1 MQEFMKNIHK
11 NRNLFVGLIMVL
23 SIFLVALLADVIAPF
38 DFDEAHLE
46 SRLEPPSKKFIM
58 GTDDFGRDV
67 FSRTIYGSRIALK
80 VAFMAVSIQI
90 IIGVTTGLAAGYF
103 GGKVDAVISFLADL
117 TWATPPMIM
126 SMAVITMLGKG
137 LNNVIIAI
145 AVVSWAQYTRIVRAK
160 TQSLR
165 NMAFIETAISFN
177 ESSTSILYRYILP
190 NIVPSV
196 VVLAS
201 LGIPATITSTTA
213 LSFLG
218 LGAQMPSPD
227 WGLALSSSL
236 LTIGT
241 APWLAIPPGVALVYT
256 VFGFNILGE
265 GLRDVLDPRMK
276 AR

>member
-1 MQEFMKNIHK
+1 MQEIMKNIYK
-11 NRNLFVGLIMVL
+11 NRNLFVGLLMVL
-23 SIFLVALLADVIAPF
+23 SIFIIALLADVISPY
-38 DFDEAHLE
+38 DYDEAHLE
-46 SRLEPPSKKFIM
+46 ARLEPPSDKYIF

-90 IIGVTTGLAAGYF
+90 LIGVSTGLAAGYF
-103 GGKVDAVISFLADL
+103 GGKVDSVISFLADL

-145 AVVSWAQYTRIVRAK
+145 AIVSWAQYTRIVRAK

-177 ESSTSILYRYILP
+177 ESNTSILVRYILP

>member
-1 MQEFMKNIHK
+1 MKEFLRNVKNNK
-11 NRNLFVGLIMVL
+11 NFIIGLIMVL
-23 SIFLVALLADVIAPF
+23 SIIVIAIFADIISPF
-38 DFDEAHLE
+38 PYDEAHVDD
-46 SRLEPPSKKFIM
+46 RLSPPCSKYSF

-67 FSRTIYGSRIALK
+67 LSRTIHGSRIALK

-90 IIGVTTGLAAGYF
+90 IIGVNTGLFAGYF
-103 GGKVDAVISFLADL
+103 GGKVDSAISFLADL

-145 AVVSWAQYTRIVRAK
+145 AIVSWAQYTRIVRAK
-160 TQSLR
+160 TQSLK

-177 ESSTSILYRYILP
+177 ESSLSIIFRYIFP

-218 LGAQMPSPD
+218 LGAQPPSPD
-227 WGLALSSSL
+227 WGLSLSSSM

-241 APWLAIPPGVALVYT
+241 APWLVIPPGLALVYT
-256 VFGFNILGE
+256 VFGFNLLGE
-265 GLRDVLDPRMK
+265 GLRDLLDPRMK